1 MGIRSTGEL
10 KKTFGA
16 RTYTVEYTY
25 DYAGRLK
32 TMLAGAGTTTWNYD
46 ANRGFLTSKIYA
58 DSNGTTY
65 SNTVSGRIARRS
77 WARGITTD
85 YGYNNAGEMTGINYS
100 DSTPT

>member
-1 MGIRSTGEL
+1 LKSEFESGVVFSQITNLADNGVVTNQYWDTGEL

-32 TMLAGAGTTTWNYD
+32 TMLAGTGTTTWNYD

-58 DSNGTTY
+58 DGKRHDVFEFGN
-65 SNTVSGRIARRS
+65 
-77 WARGITTD
+77 W
-85 YGYNNAGEMTGINYS
+85 
-100 DSTPT
+100 